1 MINIFDNNL
10 KRGRKMNT
18 YSKYCPNVF
27 LAKCEEDHKKGD
39 IIEIET
45 RYGKV
50 NEHFIH
56 NLVKKSDTHFF
67 YSITRVDGYNLQKRA
82 EAKADKYRSYAESA
96 ESKSNQAYERSNKDK
111 EFLSLGE
118 PIKIGHH
125 SEKRHRKMIENAW
138 NNMDKCV
145 ENDKKA
151 KGHSYKAESWE
162 GREKDINLSIP
173 ESLEYYQ
180 EELEKALEYHKGMKD
195 GTIKKDHSYSL
206 TYAKKAVNDLQKKVN
221 IALIMWKE

>member
-82 EAKADKYRSYAESA
+82 EAK
-96 ESKSNQAYERSNKDK
+96 
-111 EFLSLGE
+111 
-118 PIKIGHH
+118 
-125 SEKRHRKMIENAW
+125 
-138 NNMDKCV
+138 
-145 ENDKKA
+145 
-151 KGHSYKAESWE
+151 GHSYKAESWE